1 MHTMIAAGTVA
12 YIPLFLIFRVQVIS
26 TNCPWIFD
34 AGTLRIVVKI
44 VTINRLHHEQQRAF
58 KAGLACSSSQSGLTL
73 ERRLGLLATT
83 AGDREHRENY
93 RRSID

>member
-1 MHTMIAAGTVA
+1 MHTMMAAGIVA

-44 VTINRLHHEQQRAF
+44 VTINRLHHE
-58 KAGLACSSSQSGLTL
+58 
-73 ERRLGLLATT
+73 
-83 AGDREHRENY
+83 
-93 RRSID
+93 